1 MANSTTAVAAASVS
15 ETIRTQPTF
24 HLLLVCPSGISRAQ
38 LEVDFSPV
46 YDREPHPDL
55 DLEKRIEMI

>member
-1 MANSTTAVAAASVS
+1 L
-15 ETIRTQPTF
+15 F
-24 HLLLVCPSGISRAQ
+24 LVLQ

-55 DLEKRIEMI
+55 DLEKIIEIV